1 MFFQVA
7 YNASINFRARR
18 GVTLASRE
26 RGMRRKAARLLR
38 SERLSDRKKSSSIER
53 VGLHA

>member
-7 YNASINFRARR
+7 YNASINFRARL

-38 SERLSDRKKSSSIER
+38 SERLSDRKNASFIER

>member
-7 YNASINFRARR
+7 YNTSINFRARL
-18 GVTLASRE
+18 GVTLASRK

-38 SERLSDRKKSSSIER
+38 SERLSDRKKASSIER